1 MHANLPIAIPMFGFL
16 AALTRVSGAVVFIP
30 IPGTRSGPDAAR
42 VVLSLGI
49 TMALYPVW
57 PALSPESLT
66 PGRLALLVISEAA
79 FGITAGLAV
88 AFLLEG
94 FVLAAQVLGLQAGFS
109 YSSTIDPSSQADSTV
124 LQVFVQLVSSLL
136 FFVLGIHHHVIRASL
151 ETIAPGAFPING
163 GVVDIVLKL
172 GSGMFLLGLRL
183 ALPVIALLL
192 LVDVVL
198 ALTGRVNAQLQLL
211 NLAFPAKMLA
221 GLLLL
226 AEINMRRNQRE
237 AARPLLSLGIQMAK
251 AINSHFSLTHA
262 QSLQHQLDAELGL
275 AR

>member
-1 MHANLPIAIPMFGFL
+1 MHASLPITIPMFGFL
-16 AALTRVSGAVVFIP
+16 AVLTRVSGALVFIP
-30 IPGTRSGPDAAR
+30 IPGARTGPDVAR

-57 PALSPESLT
+57 PALSPASLT
-66 PGRLALLVISEAA
+66 LGQLALLVIAEAA

-124 LQVFVQLVSSLL
+124 LQVLVQLVSSLL
-136 FFVLGIHHHVIRASL
+136 FFALGIHHHVIRAFATSL
-151 ETIAPGAFPING
+151 ETIAPGAFLISG
-163 GVVDIVLKL
+163 GVVEMVSKL
-172 GSGMFLLGLRL
+172 GSGMFQLGLRL

-198 ALTGRVNAQLQLL
+198 ALTGRINAQLQLL

-226 AEINMRRNQRE
+226 A
-237 AARPLLSLGIQMAK
+237 ALAPLMPTLFESSASRTVQ
-251 AINSHFSLTHA
+251 AINR
-262 QSLQHQLDAELGL
+262 L
-275 AR
+275 ATGR